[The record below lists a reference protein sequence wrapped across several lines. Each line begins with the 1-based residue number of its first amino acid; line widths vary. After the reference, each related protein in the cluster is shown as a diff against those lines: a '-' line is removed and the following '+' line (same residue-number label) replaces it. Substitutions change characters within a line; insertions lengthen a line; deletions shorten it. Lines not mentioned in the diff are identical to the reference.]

1 MSERKLMR
9 MRENMIEI
17 LDLIDEVMDDL
28 DDFEDAP
35 KSCCGAISVEGI
47 D

>member
-1 MSERKLMR
+1 

-17 LDLIDEVMDDL
+17 LDLIDEVMDDM

-35 KSCCGAISVEGI
+35 KSCCEAISTVV
-47 D
+47 

>member
-17 LDLIDEVMDDL
+17 LDLIDEVMDDM

-35 KSCCGAISVEGI
+35 KSCCEAISTVV
-47 D
+47 